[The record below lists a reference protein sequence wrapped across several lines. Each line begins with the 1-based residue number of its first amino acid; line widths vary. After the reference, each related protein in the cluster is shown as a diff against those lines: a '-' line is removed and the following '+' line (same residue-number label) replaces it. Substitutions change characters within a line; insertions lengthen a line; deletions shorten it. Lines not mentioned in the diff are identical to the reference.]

1 MIKEIYIIVDC
12 FKEVYKVGNINEK
25 QYSMCIYS
33 IYKDEIKAYLSSS
46 KNNQFMEVDLRTLI
60 NLENQGL
67 FIGDMQKEM

>member
-1 MIKEIYIIVDC
+1 MIKRNIYYCNCYRKIQDT
-12 FKEVYKVGNINEK
+12 EEK

-67 FIGDMQKEM
+67 FIGDMQKKKWS